1 MAKDSSNS
9 CDSAVFRNICV
20 IWIASHSANVRNDG
34 RKQWIAS
41 ASYHLTKTT
50 GGNSS
55 LREFNSLNSWQ
66 SNI

>member
-41 ASYHLTKTT
+41 GLCLSQ
-50 GGNSS
+50 
-55 LREFNSLNSWQ
+55 RR
-66 SNI
+66 